1 MTIPVSGERLSAAS
15 PPVRNISHSLA
26 TKRPRLD
33 DGPNLPAHASSMP
46 ALPSSLNLSSLAGGG
61 GNSGMPQ
68 YPYRIEVDM
77 SSGYPVQTNITPLPP
92 APGLPPT
99 QSASHPSLQ
108 YANPGIGIGMNG
120 AGSGGLLGS
129 QSAPAGLFPQLGHG
143 SFGMD
148 LGGGGH
154 PPTLRAMSFPGSQ
167 GHSQAGSASPFT
179 PQQSSGP
186 TYQQRQSAAAAAMAM
201 ELLARPPARGRMV
214 EVGRVACHRL
224 TGLSMEVVNRIHK
237 TVVRIVDLHYRCLL
251 TTHHYRR
258 VTTGCRR
265 EQQLVRFP
273 LRHRFV
279 TRQPPRC
286 RLALPKLTALD
297 PAYQQCRALRWR
309 LRNARL
315 RLCTAIAIIV
325 TRCGPEARTGGRRG
339 ERA

>member
-1 MTIPVSGERLSAAS
+1 
-15 PPVRNISHSLA
+15 
-26 TKRPRLD
+26 
-33 DGPNLPAHASSMP
+33 
-46 ALPSSLNLSSLAGGG
+46 
-61 GNSGMPQ
+61 
-68 YPYRIEVDM
+68 M

-108 YANPGIGIGMNG
+108 YANPGMGIGMNG

-201 ELLARPPARGRMV
+201 ELLGQATGAGPDG
-214 EVGRVACHRL
+214 GGGQG
-224 TGLSMEVVNRIHK
+224 GLSSFDWPVHGGGQPNPQDGSPYSLSQLSMFAHDAFLQEGHNRAQTGAATGSTSSPAPVRHK
-237 TVVRIVDLHYRCLL
+237 ATPSV
-251 TTHHYRR
+251 
-258 VTTGCRR
+258 
-265 EQQLVRFP
+265 
-273 LRHRFV
+273 
-279 TRQPPRC
+279 PPRSSQAHGP
-286 RLALPKLTALD
+286 RSRISAVSRAPLAAS
-297 PAYQQCRALRWR
+297 QCPSPSLYRNRNHRHPVRARS
-309 LRNARL
+309 AH
-315 RLCTAIAIIV
+315 
-325 TRCGPEARTGGRRG
+325 GRTMR
-339 ERA
+339 